1 MFKKKF
7 AFIIS
12 LILVIG
18 MLISGCGNNQTTD
31 NTDNKTDGSS
41 VPASSE
47 AQNKPDQSNSG
58 TEEMGDRLAKVY
70 TDMMQSG
77 KYYMKYRTTIEMD
90 GKKETAEMETAVNGD
105 DSAVISSMPLG
116 KSHMVFK
123 DEKSY
128 FIDHQNRTVM
138 VINSAAMEGME
149 EADIDTTGL
158 TYKGNGT
165 GDFLGKKLP
174 YEEYSTESGTIKYYF
189 DGKKLVGMEVIDEEM
204 TSLMEVLE
212 MSNSYPADMFTIP
225 ADYTKTEM

>member
-1 MFKKKF
+1 M
-7 AFIIS
+7 IS
-12 LILVIG
+12 
-18 MLISGCGNNQTTD
+18 MLLSGCGNNQTID
-31 NTDNKTDGSS
+31 NNKDGSS

-47 AQNKPDQSNSG
+47 AQNKTDQSNSG
-58 TEEMGDRLAKVY
+58 TEEVGERLAKVY
-70 TDMMQSG
+70 TDMMQSS

-90 GKKETAEMETAVNGD
+90 GKKETAEMEMAVNGD
-105 DSAVISSMPLG
+105 DSALISSMAHG

-128 FIDHQNRTVM
+128 LIDHQNQTVM
-138 VINSAAMEGME
+138 VMNSAAMKDIKET
-149 EADIDTTGL
+149 DIDTTGL

-189 DGKKLVGMEVIDEEM
+189 DGKKLVGIEVIEGEIS
-204 TSLMEVLE
+204 SLMEVLE
-212 MSNSYPADMFTIP
+212 MSDRYPANMFTIP

>member
-1 MFKKKF
+1 
-7 AFIIS
+7 
-12 LILVIG
+12 
-18 MLISGCGNNQTTD
+18 MLLSGCGNNQTAE
-31 NTDNKTDGSS
+31 TDGSS

-77 KYYMKYRTTIEMD
+77 KYYMKYRTTMEMD
-90 GKKETAEMETAVNGD
+90 GKKEEAEMEIAVNGD
-105 DSAVISSMPLG
+105 DSAVISSMTFG

-128 FIDHQNRTVM
+128 LIDHQNQTVM
-138 VINSAAMEGME
+138 VINAATMEGME
-149 EADIDTTGL
+149 NMQEADIDTTGL

-189 DGKKLVGMEVIDEEM
+189 DGKKLVGMEVKDGEM

-212 MSNSYPADMFTIP
+212 MSSKYPTDMFTIP
-225 ADYTKTEM
+225 AGYTKTEM